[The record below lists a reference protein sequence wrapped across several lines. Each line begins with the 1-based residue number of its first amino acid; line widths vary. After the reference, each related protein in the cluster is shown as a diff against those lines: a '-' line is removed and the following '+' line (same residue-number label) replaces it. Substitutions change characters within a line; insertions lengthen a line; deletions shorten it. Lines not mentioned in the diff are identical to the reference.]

1 MWLGG
6 DRLDADRLLLES
18 GRAATRVGLRPP
30 QVVEDYPL
38 AGGQV
43 AAGTVGRDDLR
54 PMDASVAL
62 GGGYGAHLLGGVPP
76 EDNALVRPK
85 VGGVGRDVGSDGGE
99 DGQLLT
105 LEQLGE
111 KADQLRPAFRE
122 LRAGE
127 CARFVAGD
135 GDRVGLLGGDPERP
149 VLGDKSDLPEFDD
162 AGTDAPQQPD
172 MVVRVLRVGDMRHL
186 RLLDPDRGA
195 AEEHPLHLGVV
206 PSVDD
211 VLLAV
216 HTDRPDLAVL
226 GEADLEQGGLPRLE
240 MADASSPL
248 DLDLLPAVAEG
259 EPHV

>member
-1 MWLGG
+1 M
-6 DRLDADRLLLES
+6 
-18 GRAATRVGLRPP
+18 
-30 QVVEDYPL
+30 VEDYPL
-38 AGGQV
+38 VGGQV

-122 LRAGE
+122 LRAIE
-127 CARFVAGD
+127 LLVFVQPD
-135 GDRVGLLGGDPERP
+135 CDRVGLLGGDPERP

-162 AGTDAPQQPD
+162 SGAHAPQQPD
-172 MVVRVLRVGDMRHL
+172 MVVRILGVGDARL
-186 RLLDPDRGA
+186 RRLLDLNRRPAKDDSPRFGFVA
-195 AEEHPLHLGVV
+195 GH
-206 PSVDD
+206 DD

-216 HTDRPDLAVL
+216 HPDWPDLVVG
-226 GEADLEQGGLPRLE
+226 GETDLEQGRLACLE
-240 MADASSPL
+240 VADVSTPT
-248 DLDLLPAVAEG
+248 DLQFLPAVAENDVYVKVADLI
-259 EPHV
+259 HVLIPLPGYRILRLLQYSIKH